1 MRHFS
6 TLVTFPM
13 APRPTHILVV
23 LDAGSQHQPAL
34 ERGVWLAERT
44 GATLEL
50 FVCDYDQ
57 DLSAAGPFDS
67 AALQCARRR
76 LLSAHRR
83 TLEARANRLAARGI
97 RARVDVRWEHPLDAG
112 VARKAA
118 EAGADLVVKSTRFH
132 AELGRALFSPA
143 DWNLMA
149 GCPANLW
156 LVKPRPM
163 VQKPTILAAI
173 DPRPSLSGPGSLDE
187 RILEAGV
194 ALERAAGGEL
204 HVFHGFDISSALAV
218 SAEALSAPI
227 SAPVRDLRTTL
238 MHEHRNA
245 VLALTDRHSIP
256 AERVH
261 VHEGPVRQLLIA
273 WIRDMGVDVV
283 AMGAVSRG
291 ARPRP
296 SIGSTAELVLDE
308 IPCDLLVVTPGR
320 SGSGH
325 VPEV

>member
-1 MRHFS
+1 
-6 TLVTFPM
+6 
-13 APRPTHILVV
+13 
-23 LDAGSQHQPAL
+23 
-34 ERGVWLAERT
+34 
-44 GATLEL
+44 
-50 FVCDYDQ
+50 
-57 DLSAAGPFDS
+57 
-67 AALQCARRR
+67 
-76 LLSAHRR
+76 
-83 TLEARANRLAARGI
+83 
-97 RARVDVRWEHPLDAG
+97 
-112 VARKAA
+112 
-118 EAGADLVVKSTRFH
+118 
-132 AELGRALFSPA
+132 
-143 DWNLMA
+143 
-149 GCPANLW
+149 LW